1 MTEDKRNED
10 DVVLDQDL
18 ENPVE
23 NDESESLKDTSED
36 VFEDEAKEESLDD
49 QEKEDEGDL
58 VISIGDEKIEPE
70 EKKAPD
76 WVRDL
81 RKANREKDRR
91 IRELESQ
98 LSKPIQKTVLGP
110 KPTLEGLDYDA
121 EKYEQELEKW
131 YVKKSSFDAEEAKS
145 KQEEERRNKE
155 WQDKLNAYAKAKSS
169 LKIRDFD
176 EAEATAQELFNVT
189 QQGIIIQG
197 ADNPAAIVYVLGKNH
212 KKAVELS
219 KITDPVKFA
228 IEIGKLE
235 KDIKMTRKT
244 TQIPAPEKTIQ
255 GTKPLSTNATLDRLF
270 SEAEKTGDY
279 TKVREYKAKL
289 NQSKK

>member
-1 MTEDKRNED
+1 MVEDKNNEENVILEEELDIPSEDNEPESLEGSPEDLTED
-10 DVVLDQDL
+10 DV
-18 ENPVE
+18 
-23 NDESESLKDTSED
+23 
-36 VFEDEAKEESLDD
+36 KEESLNEE
-49 QEKEDEGDL
+49 EKEGDF

-70 EKKAPD
+70 ENKAPD

-98 LSKPIQKTVLGP
+98 LSKPVQKTVLGE
-110 KPTLEGLDYDA
+110 KPTLESLDYDA

-131 YVKKSSFDAEEAKS
+131 YVKKSSFDAEDAKA
-145 KQEEERRNKE
+145 KQEEERRTKE
-155 WQDKLNAYAKAKSS
+155 WQDKLNSYAKAKSS

-197 ADNPAAIVYVLGKNH
+197 ADNPAAIVYVLGKNQ
-212 KKAVELS
+212 KKAAELS

-255 GTKPLSTNATLDRLF
+255 GTKPLSTNATLDRLL
-270 SEAEKTGDY
+270 SDAEKTGDY
-279 TKVREYKAKL
+279 TKVRQYKEKL